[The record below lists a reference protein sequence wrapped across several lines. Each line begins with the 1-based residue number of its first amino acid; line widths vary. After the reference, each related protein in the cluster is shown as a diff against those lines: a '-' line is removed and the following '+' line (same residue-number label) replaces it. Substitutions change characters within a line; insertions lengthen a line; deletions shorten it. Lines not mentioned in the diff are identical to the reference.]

1 MQQKLKMIGKLRL
14 LRKSY
19 RLREQV
25 KKKFK
30 KEKKKKR
37 KKKMKKQKKQKQ
49 FQNVKDSKY

>member
-49 FQNVKDSKY
+49 FQNVKDTKY